1 MLSTRIIPCLLLENE
16 ALVKTVR
23 FKNPAYIGDPINTV
37 WIFNEM
43 EVDEIIFLDIT
54 ATHEDR
60 GPNFKLIKEIAS
72 ECFVPLSYGGGITN
86 ISEISKLFNIG
97 IEKISLNS
105 VCKKNIGL
113 ISEAA
118 KKFGSQSIIASVDVR
133 KNFWGKHEVMFNR
146 GLVKCKAS
154 PEEWVKMLEGEGAGE
169 LFVTSIDRDGTWEG
183 YDIEILKF
191 ISESVNIPVIAS
203 GGAGRLEDFDKAVNY
218 SGASAV
224 AASSMFVYQK
234 KGMGV
239 LIKYPQQSEKQ
250 LSPGY

>member
-1 MLSTRIIPCLLLENE
+1 LENE

-60 GPNFKLIKEIAS
+60 GPNFRLIQEIAS

-105 VCKKNIGL
+105 VCEKNIGL
-113 ISEAA
+113 IPEAA

-133 KNFWGKHEVMFNR
+133 KNFWGKHEVMFR
-146 GLVKCKAS
+146 SGQVKCKTS
-154 PEEWVKMLEGEGAGE
+154 PEEWVKILEGEGAGE
-169 LFVTSIDRDGTWEG
+169 LFVTSIDRDGTWDG
-183 YDIEILKF
+183 YDIEILKS